1 MRLFCE
7 MCAEKMR
14 SNCGGDDYPATVV
27 SFFFLASCGRDALAS
42 WLYC

>member
-27 SFFFLASCGRDALAS
+27 SFLFPCVVWPGCTR
-42 WLYC
+42 